1 MFVGSNHALEIEV
14 ENHLANLDKLV
25 DGLDADQDQ
34 VSFSAKGLMHELR
47 DNVKASHHMLLV
59 AKLLSEPARE
69 SMFSKVRDS
78 LSGVELI
85 ASQLVV
91 KTNFPYSACSSGE
104 LAYESHI
111 KPIGRP

>member
-34 VSFSAKGLMHELR
+34 VSFGQRSHAASFVIRSKLATICSLSRSSSANR
-47 DNVKASHHMLLV
+47 R
-59 AKLLSEPARE
+59 AK

-85 ASQLVV
+85 ASQVVV

-104 LAYESHI
+104 LAYEGHI

>member
-1 MFVGSNHALEIEV
+1 MGSNHALEIEV
-14 ENHLANLDKLV
+14 ENHLADLDKLV

-34 VSFSAKGLMHELR
+34 VSFSGKGLMHELR
-47 DNVKASHHMLLV
+47 DKVKASHHMLLV

-78 LSGVELI
+78 LSDVELI
-85 ASQLVV
+85 PSQLVV

-104 LAYESHI
+104 LAYEGHI